1 MRRMMKPVLA
11 LVALSALAGCSPAA
25 QQKIESAVQTAAPT
39 IQAAAQS
46 AGTEVSAAIGTAGP
60 TIEAAARTAGTEVA
74 AAIGTAGPTVQ
85 AAANAAGTE
94 VAGAIG
100 TAGPTLA
107 AAGQALGFVA
117 ATGTTWAWQ
126 GTTMKDYS
134 NQTPNDPAQYTV
146 LFNQDGTVAIQ
157 ADCNRASGSYT
168 LEGTSLTIAVGP
180 MTRAACPPGS
190 LSDTFVQ
197 QLGQVAGYATEGGAL
212 SLTLK
217 DMTGSM
223 SFNAVK

>member
-1 MRRMMKPVLA
+1 MRRFLMPILA
-11 LVALSALAGCSPAA
+11 LTAMANLAACSPAA
-25 QQKIESAVQTAAPT
+25 QQKIDSAVQTAAPT

-46 AGTEVSAAIGTAGP
+46 ARTEVSAAIGTAGP
-60 TIEAAARTAGTEVA
+60 TFEAAAKAAGTEVA

-85 AAANAAGTE
+85 AAANAAGTG

-126 GTTMKDYS
+126 GTTMKDYN
-134 NQTPNDPAQYTV
+134 NQTPTDPAKYTV
-146 LFNQDGTVAIQ
+146 KFNQDSTVDIQ
-157 ADCNRASGSYT
+157 ADCNSAAGSYK
-168 LEGTSLTIAVGP
+168 LEGTALTITVGP
-180 MTRAACPPGS
+180 MTMAACPAGS

-217 DMTGSM
+217 DMVGSM
-223 SFNAVK
+223 SFEAVK